1 MTDWPEEW
9 SPDGPTPPQAR
20 DWLEA
25 NRTDRD
31 PAIAE
36 LCNKVIA
43 EAIEHHAGP
52 QPRSGGTA
60 PSPFVSDDPPEA
72 D

>member
-1 MTDWPEEW
+1 M
-9 SPDGPTPPQAR
+9 

-52 QPRSGGTA
+52 RPRSGGTA
-60 PSPFVSDDPPEA
+60 PSPFVSDEPTE
-72 D
+72 